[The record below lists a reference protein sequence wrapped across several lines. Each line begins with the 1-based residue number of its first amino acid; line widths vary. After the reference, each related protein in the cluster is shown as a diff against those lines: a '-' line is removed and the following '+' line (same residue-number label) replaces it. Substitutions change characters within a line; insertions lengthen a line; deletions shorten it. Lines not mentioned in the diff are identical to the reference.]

1 MEHVRERLRY
11 QLITGA
17 DDVEFCRRVSAA
29 LDEGYELHGS
39 PSMAFDGGHLV
50 VAQAVLLP
58 PYATGARPTQSAA
71 TAVPQSPTVTPQPA
85 PPREDT
91 ILG

>member
-11 QLITGA
+11 QLITGS

-39 PSMAFDGGHLV
+39 PSLTASAGQLL
-50 VAQAVLLP
+50 VAQAVILP
-58 PYATGARPTQSAA
+58 PYATGTRSAQSATSA
-71 TAVPQSPTVTPQPA
+71 IPQP
-85 PPREDT
+85 PTTPGSTREET
-91 ILG
+91 FLG

>member
-11 QLITGA
+11 QLITGP
-17 DDVEFCRRVSAA
+17 DDTEFCRRVSAA

-39 PSMAFDGGHLV
+39 PALAVSAGQLV
-50 VAQAVLLP
+50 VGQAVILP

-71 TAVPQSPTVTPQPA
+71 AAIPRPATTTPPESA
-85 PPREDT
+85 RDET
-91 ILG
+91 FLG

>member
-11 QLITGA
+11 LLITGS

-39 PSMAFDGGHLV
+39 PAVTVSAGQVV
-50 VAQAVLLP
+50 VAQAVILP
-58 PYATGARPTQSAA
+58 PYATGMRPAQAA
-71 TAVPQSPTVTPQPA
+71 GGTVTPEGPGTE
-85 PPREDT
+85 RDET
-91 ILG
+91 FLG

>member
-11 QLITGA
+11 QLITGP
-17 DDVEFCRRVSAA
+17 DDTEFCRRVSAA

-39 PSMAFDGGHLV
+39 PSLALSAGQLV
-50 VAQAVLLP
+50 VAQAVILP
-58 PYATGARPTQSAA
+58 PYATGARPAQSAA
-71 TAVPQSPTVTPQPA
+71 SAIPQRPIA
-85 PPREDT
+85 ADPRPGRDET